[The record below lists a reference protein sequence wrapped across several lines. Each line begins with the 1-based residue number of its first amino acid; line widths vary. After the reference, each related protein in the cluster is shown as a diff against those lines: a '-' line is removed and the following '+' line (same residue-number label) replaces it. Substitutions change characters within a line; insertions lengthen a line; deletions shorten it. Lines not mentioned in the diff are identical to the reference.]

1 MTYLKARLF
10 ALVLILVCAGLVYV
24 NWRQLQQEGSY
35 SLKLAAFGPVC
46 VVGGF
51 FLLLFPQHAGKPT
64 TSKEKIIV
72 ILVLCLGLA
81 AGLVNLFLMDPGMFG
96 R

>member
-1 MTYLKARLF
+1 MIYWKARLF
-10 ALVLILVCAGLVYV
+10 AIVLILVSAALVYV
-24 NWRQLQQEGSY
+24 NWRQLENEGTY

-51 FLLLFPQHAGKPT
+51 FLLLFPQYAGKPT
-64 TSKEKIIV
+64 TTRAK
-72 ILVLCLGLA
+72 ILVFMVFGLGLA
-81 AGLVNLFLMDPGMFG
+81 AGLVNVFLMDPGMFG

>member
-1 MTYLKARLF
+1 MNYLKARIF
-10 ALVLILVCAGLVYV
+10 AVVLILACAGLVYV

-64 TSKEKIIV
+64 TTKEKIIV
-72 ILVLCLGLA
+72 LVVVGLGLA
-81 AGLVNLFLMDPGMFG
+81 AGLVNTYLMDPGMFG